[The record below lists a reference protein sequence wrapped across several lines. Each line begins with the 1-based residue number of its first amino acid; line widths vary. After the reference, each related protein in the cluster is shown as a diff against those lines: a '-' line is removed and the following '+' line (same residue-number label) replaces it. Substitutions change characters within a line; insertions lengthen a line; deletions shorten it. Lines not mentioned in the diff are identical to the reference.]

1 MGHTTHSRRSLATA
15 TAIAALHVV
24 ACGEGRAAAS
34 LERRAGPTTD
44 SAAATP
50 SSFAAEPVW
59 RRGVCD
65 GSAGVA
71 LDGGWLVVANDESNI
86 LFVYRSDTGSVPVE
100 RVRLSAVLGIGRP
113 NREADI
119 EGATAVGDTT
129 YWITSHANGKD
140 GAPQPDRH
148 RLFAT
153 VAQRSGATATVR
165 PAGRAYSQLVS
176 ALLADTTLARYDI
189 ATASRRSPDER
200 GGLNIEGL
208 AATPDGRLL
217 IGFRSPVP
225 EGRALLVSIDNP
237 ADVVFR
243 DRAPR
248 LGRATTLP
256 LDGRGIR
263 SIEYVPAMRGYAI
276 VAGEGGG
283 RRGVALYRWSGAPT
297 DAPRPVEGV
306 SFDGLT
312 PEAIVVEREHPERL
326 LILSDDSGRRLGGR
340 ECKDVNDDRKFFRSI
355 TVPVPAP

>member
-1 MGHTTHSRRSLATA
+1 MP
-15 TAIAALHVV
+15 I
-24 ACGEGRAAAS
+24 
-34 LERRAGPTTD
+34 
-44 SAAATP
+44 
-50 SSFAAEPVW
+50 
-59 RRGVCD
+59 
-65 GSAGVA
+65 
-71 LDGGWLVVANDESNI
+71 
-86 LFVYRSDTGSVPVE
+86 E

-113 NREADI
+113 NHEADI
-119 EGATAVGDTT
+119 EGATAVGDTA

-140 GAPQPDRH
+140 GAPHPDRH

-153 VAQRSGATATVR
+153 VGQRSGSTPTVR
-165 PAGRAYSQLVS
+165 PVGRAYSQLLS
-176 ALLADTTLARYDI
+176 ALLADTALARYDI

-225 EGRALLVSIDNP
+225 QGRALIVPIDNP

-243 DRAPR
+243 AAAPR
-248 LGRATTLP
+248 LGRATTLA

-263 SIEYVPAMRGYAI
+263 SIEYVPAMRAYAI

-283 RRGVALYRWSGAPT
+283 RRGVALYRWSGAAA
-297 DAPRPVEGV
+297 DAPRPIEGV
-306 SFDGLT
+306 TFEGLN

-326 LILSDDSGRRLGGR
+326 TILSDDSGRRLGGR
-340 ECKDVNDDRKFFRSI
+340 ECKDVDDNRKFFRSV